1 MPVEPAEIRPQ
12 SLLLRTVRN
21 TLPLMAA
28 ILAGLTATG
37 DAQTPEPQSAREKV
51 NPKDGLTYVWIP
63 PGSFEMGCLGG
74 ECIINELPK
83 HSVTLTRGF
92 WIGQTPVTQAAYR
105 KVTGTNPSNFKGD
118 RLPVENISWDDAK
131 AFCEIVGL
139 RLPTEAEWEYA
150 ARGGLAEARYAPLDQ
165 VAWYRG
171 NSKGRTQTV
180 GEKQPNAYG
189 LYDMLGDV
197 WEWVAD
203 WYGRYDFERVVDP
216 KGPAK
221 GRHRV
226 FRGGSFD
233 DLSSDVR
240 VSVRDHL
247 VDEDEEGNAHP
258 YADYTIGFRCAGD

>member
-1 MPVEPAEIRPQ
+1 
-12 SLLLRTVRN
+12 VRN
-21 TLPLMAA
+21 TLVLMAA
-28 ILAGLTATG
+28 ILAALAATSC
-37 DAQTPEPQSAREKV
+37 AQTLESQSARDKV

-83 HSVTLTRGF
+83 HSVILTRGY
-92 WIGQTPVTQAAYR
+92 WIGQTLVTQAAYR
-105 KVTGTNPSNFKGD
+105 KVTGANPSNFKGD
-118 RLPVENISWDDAK
+118 QLPVENVSWDDAK
-131 AFCEIVGL
+131 AYCETVGM

-165 VAWYRG
+165 IAWYRG
-171 NSKGRTQTV
+171 NSKHRTQPV
-180 GEKQPNAYG
+180 GQKQANPYR
-189 LYDMLGDV
+189 LYDMLGNV
-197 WEWVAD
+197 WEWAAD
-203 WYGRYDFERVVDP
+203 WYAHYDFDSVLDP
-216 KGPAK
+216 KGPAT

-226 FRGGSFD
+226 FRGGSWD

-247 VDEDEEGNAHP
+247 VADDENGNSHP